1 MTAQEWI
8 MLLLVGGLLGTV
20 GQGMRV
26 VVGLKKTYDR
36 AVGEGKSFAENFNGA
51 TLLFSLLIGFVAGV
65 VGTLSIP
72 KLTAAEVRT
81 DQVVTLIGIGYAGC
95 DFIEG
100 FIKRSAPELGKG
112 PGKDGA
118 PAPPEAPAPAEPPP
132 VG

>member
-8 MLLLVGGLLGTV
+8 LLLLVGGLLGTV

-26 VVGLKKTYDR
+26 IVGLKKTYDR
-36 AVGEGKSFAENFNGA
+36 SVGERRAFSDNFSGA

-65 VGTLSIP
+65 LGTLSLP
-72 KLTAAEVRT
+72 KLTAAEIRT

-100 FIKRSAPELGKG
+100 FIKRSAPELGRPSDG
-112 PGKDGA
+112 NPGGGA
-118 PAPPEAPAPAEPPP
+118 PGVPAPAEPPP